1 MKSFSFDLTVSLIAG
16 IFVCLIVLPM
26 LALFTTTSFGELV
39 CQLKSPLVLSAVLI
53 SLETSLTVVFLALC
67 LGIPV
72 AYLLAMKD
80 FKGKEILD
88 TLVATTESI

>member
-1 MKSFSFDLTVSLIAG
+1 LNLQAVPPYVGS
-16 IFVCLIVLPM
+16 P
-26 LALFTTTSFGELV
+26 LFTTTSFGELV

-80 FKGKEILD
+80 FKGKEILGH
-88 TLVATTESI
+88 TG